1 MEETLNLTLDPT
13 TYVFHLSRPNIL
25 ARLVEISVQPKG
37 TTSRLELVDLVE
49 EALVGCPR
57 YPRTKQFLKELHN
70 WARTSKRATAEAK
83 AKALLRTI
91 AWCSNVTEDQLQDMI
106 TDRIDINRLTKKER
120 ADIKFAED
128 QNKTECINLW
138 EELEK

>member
-120 ADIKFAED
+120 ANIKFAED
-128 QNKTECINLW
+128 QNKTECVNLW
-138 EELEK
+138 EDLDN

>member
-25 ARLVEISVQPKG
+25 ARLVEISIQPKG

-128 QNKTECINLW
+128 QNKTECVNLW
-138 EELEK
+138 DGLEK

>member
-83 AKALLRTI
+83 AKALLKTI
-91 AWCSNVTEDQLQDMI
+91 AWCSNVTEDQLQGMI

-128 QNKTECINLW
+128 QNKTECVDLW
-138 EELEK
+138 DELEK

>member
-57 YPRTKQFLKELHN
+57 YPRTKQFLKDLHD

-128 QNKTECINLW
+128 QNKTECVNLW